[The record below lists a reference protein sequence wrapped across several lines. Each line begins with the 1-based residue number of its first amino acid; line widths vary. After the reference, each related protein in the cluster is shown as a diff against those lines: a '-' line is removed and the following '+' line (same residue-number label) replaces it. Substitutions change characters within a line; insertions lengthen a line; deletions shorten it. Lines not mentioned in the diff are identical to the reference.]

1 MKVRH
6 SQAHWMGAAV
16 LFMLVLPAA
25 EAQKRSTPAPK
36 AVAPAARP
44 ATVTPNHSGT
54 AVTANRPGG
63 VRPAT
68 LAAPHAAAVHAAS
81 VHNETTHPA
90 PMHQEGVRT
99 AGGGTRLA
107 RPDGGSEFHGAR
119 GEQARFDRAG
129 HVREIRT
136 NTMHIENRA
145 GGERHV
151 EVERADHSR
160 MVMDGRGRGYIQR
173 PYMYRGHAFYHRDYY
188 VNGVRY
194 SRFYRPYYY
203 HGVYLTGYM
212 PARYYAPG
220 FYGWAFAPWGAP
232 AVYAWGW
239 GAAPWYGYY
248 GPYFAPYPVYAS
260 ASLWLTDYVIA
271 QSLQDAYQQGVAA
284 GTAGYAELNDKNT
297 NTRASSGAHL
307 VYASYTPGGAW
318 DRPVAG
324 AGATVLTPEI
334 KQLIANEVQSDMAA
348 EKLEAQN
355 ASGTDNTSGGLAQLL
370 NDGKQHVFVVS
381 ANIATTAAG
390 QDCALTEGDVL
401 QSGAAA
407 AGNATAIDLSV
418 LASKKQD
425 CRKSSLVSVPLED
438 LQEMENH
445 LMATVDQGLGELS
458 AHAGQGGLP
467 AAPAGL
473 QEQTD
478 APYASAAPPSDPNV
492 EQELTQGEQEA
503 NQTEQAVLSQAAPQG
518 AGRQVA
524 QAGEVSAIGGVGPS
538 APVRITLGQTPSQV
552 TANKGTPRQIVNL
565 GAKRIYVYPD
575 MKIYFVNNKVSDVQ

>member
-1 MKVRH
+1 MKMRQ

-25 EAQKRSTPAPK
+25 EAQKRSAPAPR
-36 AVAPAARP
+36 AVSPAARP
-44 ATVTPNHSGT
+44 APVTPNHTGT
-54 AVTANRPGG
+54 AVTASRSGG

-68 LAAPHAAAVHAAS
+68 LAAPHAAAVHTVSA
-81 VHNETTHPA
+81 HNETAHPA
-90 PMHQEGVRT
+90 PSHLEGVRT

-129 HVREIRT
+129 QVREIRT
-136 NTMHIENRA
+136 NNMHIENRP
-145 GGERHV
+145 GGLRHV
-151 EVERADHSR
+151 EMERADHSR

-173 PYMYRGHAFYHRDYY
+173 PYMFRGHAFYHRDYY

-203 HGVYLTGYM
+203 HGVYLTGYV

-232 AVYAWGW
+232 VVYAWGW

-271 QSLQDAYQQGVAA
+271 QSLQEAYQQGAAA
-284 GTAGYAELNDKNT
+284 GTAGYAEVDDGYN
-297 NTRASSGAHL
+297 NTRSSGRAHL
-307 VYASYTPGGAW
+307 VYASYTPGVVW
-318 DRPVAG
+318 DRPFAG
-324 AGATVLTPEI
+324 TGTTVLTPEI
-334 KQLIANEVQSDMAA
+334 KQLIATEVQSDLAA
-348 EKLEAQN
+348 EKAGALN
-355 ASGTDNTSGGLAQLL
+355 ANAADNTVGGLAQLL
-370 NDGKQHVFVVS
+370 SDGKQHVFVAS
-381 ANIATTAAG
+381 ASVATTADG

-401 QSGAAA
+401 QSGALAP
-407 AGNATAIDLSV
+407 GNATAIDLSV

-425 CRKSSLVSVPLED
+425 CRKGSLVSVPLED

-467 AAPAGL
+467 AAPAGF
-473 QEQTD
+473 QQTD

-503 NQTEQAVLSQAAPQG
+503 NQTQQAVLNQAAPQG

-524 QAGEVSAIGGVGPS
+524 QGGEVSAIGAVAPS
-538 APVRITLGQTPSQV
+538 APVRVALGQTPSQV
-552 TANKGTPRQIVNL
+552 TANKGAPRQIVNL

-575 MKIYFVNNKVSDVQ
+575 MKIYFINNKVSDVK